1 MNQRQT
7 TRQIEQNLREDSE
20 IFEDCSSEIDEY
32 DQKPKRQSRLSVRTT
47 ASEVS
52 GTYQEI
58 HTLFGNKLEINNL
71 KKFQSNKDDPN
82 NSENVL
88 VKELINK
95 KNGKKVIPIQ
105 AEAFFN
111 LELMLFDLVGLKHGN
126 NENPA
131 AAAQPTQPNAN
142 TNIPPEKIRR
152 DHDTKQIKEFL
163 NDGKNVA
170 FLNDMYHLKETCE
183 IKESEIA
190 IKSDVKKDKEAKLIT
205 IVLNHAIRPRKAVRM
220 LINRKTQINL
230 DTFKNDLSLNF
241 KMDYSFIKKLFNSNG
256 KEVKLKF
263 QILKIMWF

>member
-1 MNQRQT
+1 M
-7 TRQIEQNLREDSE
+7 
-20 IFEDCSSEIDEY
+20 
-32 DQKPKRQSRLSVRTT
+32 
-47 ASEVS
+47 
-52 GTYQEI
+52 
-58 HTLFGNKLEINNL
+58 
-71 KKFQSNKDDPN
+71 
-82 NSENVL
+82 
-88 VKELINK
+88 KELINK
-95 KNGKKVIPIQ
+95 KNGKKVITIQ

-126 NENPA
+126 NENPPA
-131 AAAQPTQPNAN
+131 AANAN

-170 FLNDMYHLKETCE
+170 FLNDMYHLKEICE
-183 IKESEIA
+183 IKVSEIA
-190 IKSDVKKDKEAKLIT
+190 IKSDVKDKEAKLIT

-256 KEVKLKF
+256 KEVKL
-263 QILKIMWF
+263 